1 MPLRLS
7 LTYTFPVP
15 PDRLWPIVA
24 DTDRLNRALG
34 LPDVRYERLTGQKEV
49 GRLAVRARRLPV
61 LAFEEEPFEWVEN
74 RSYRVKRRF
83 RSGPLDGSFEGGA
96 TLVPS
101 EGGTELRV
109 EAEFVPR
116 TKAARLAFAALCWKT
131 ARDWDRF
138 AAQIRRHLAGEA
150 KHVYGEGIDRAAAP
164 VRRAVAARLQ
174 EATGDMAADPLAE
187 RLFAFLSE
195 AGDVD
200 LERIRPF
207 ALARLWDADRYDM
220 LRLCLRAT
228 RAGILDLFWDLICP
242 NCRGGP
248 ERAARLEEVRGRAHC
263 ESCHIAYDANFDRYV
278 EVTFRPAPRFRR
290 IVSRQFCAAGPRN
303 TPHILAQL
311 VVAPGESREIAV
323 ALLAGEYRLRTLT
336 GAAAATIEVSQR
348 EIENWQLQIENC
360 KLAGSAPAAVRKSDA
375 ELQAPES
382 KGPAPPAVTAR
393 LNSQGLEV
401 DVGSVP
407 EGEARVVVRNETEA
421 PAQIVLETAAWDP
434 DCATAA
440 VVSVFQEFR
449 DLFSSEVLAPDV
461 QLSIETLPLLFT
473 DLKGSTALYQ
483 QLGDAPAY
491 ALVRDHFALLRE
503 AVAAARGGII
513 KTIGDSVMAAF
524 PDAAAALG
532 CALAAQERVRQFNER
547 QGRGLVILKMGLHQG
562 PCIAVRG
569 EERLDYFGST
579 VNLAARL
586 HSESHGGDV
595 VISEAI
601 VADPGAQP
609 LLARCRAEPFEAELR
624 GIQQRQRL
632 WRLVNSKT

>member
-34 LPDVRYERLTGQKEV
+34 LPDVRYERLTGQQEV
-49 GRLAVRARRLPV
+49 GRLSVRARRLPV

-74 RSYRVKRRF
+74 RSYRVRRRF

-96 TLVPS
+96 TLVPI

-116 TKAARLAFAALCWKT
+116 TKTARLAFAALCRKT

-138 AAQIRRHLAGEA
+138 AAQIRRHLAGEV

-174 EATGDMAADPLAE
+174 ETAGDVAADPLAE
-187 RLFAFLSE
+187 RFFAFLGE

-207 ALARLWDADRYDM
+207 ALARLWEADRYDV

-248 ERAARLEEVRGRAHC
+248 ERAARLEEVRSRMHC
-263 ESCHIAYDANFDRYV
+263 ESCHIAYDANFDRFV

-290 IVSRQFCAAGPRN
+290 VVSRQFCAAGPRN
-303 TPHILAQL
+303 TPHIVAQV
-311 VVAPGESREIAV
+311 VVAPGEEREIEMNLA
-323 ALLAGEYRLRTLT
+323 AGEYRLRTLT
-336 GAAAATIEVSQR
+336 GAGAAALEALSVERWALGSGLNAQR
-348 EIENWQLQIENC
+348 LTLNASLKASGVQLD
-360 KLAGSAPAAVRKSDA
+360 PA
-375 ELQAPES
+375 
-382 KGPAPPAVTAR
+382 
-393 LNSQGLEV
+393 
-401 DVGSVP
+401 SVP
-407 EGEARVVVRNETEA
+407 EGEVRLVVRNETGQ
-421 PAQIVLETAAWDP
+421 PAQIVLETEAWDP

-595 VISEAI
+595 VVSEAI
-601 VADPGAQP
+601 IADPGAQP
-609 LLARCRAEPFEAELR
+609 LLTGCRAEPFEAELR
-624 GIQQRQRL
+624 GIARRQRL
-632 WRLVNSKT
+632 WRLVPEA